1 MKENFIEFIL
11 KYITLEVLIGLIVY
25 KLLTSLL
32 DDVAF
37 PLVLRREESL
47 DPQNFIAQFIFTS
60 ISFVVIYIISI
71 SI

>member
-11 KYITLEVLIGLIVY
+11 KNITLDILISVIVY

-32 DDVAF
+32 EDVAF
-37 PLVLRREESL
+37 PLVLGKRESL
-47 DPQNFIAQFIFTS
+47 DLKKFTDQLIFAM
-60 ISFVVIYIISI
+60 ILLVVIYIISI

>member
-11 KYITLEVLIGLIVY
+11 KNITLDILISVIVY

-32 DDVAF
+32 EDVAF
-37 PLVLRREESL
+37 SLVLGKRESL
-47 DPQNFIAQFIFTS
+47 DLKKFTDQLIFAMVLL
-60 ISFVVIYIISI
+60 VVIYIISI